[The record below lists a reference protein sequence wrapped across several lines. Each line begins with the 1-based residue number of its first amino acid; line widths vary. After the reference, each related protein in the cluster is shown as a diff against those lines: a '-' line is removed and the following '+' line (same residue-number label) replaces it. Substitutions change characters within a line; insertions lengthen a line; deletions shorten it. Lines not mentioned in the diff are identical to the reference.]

1 MDRCV
6 RRQANSWSH
15 QAALQVCWSQAAVRT
30 LRIYHCGRVQA
41 ARNPFICRLTF
52 SRTCDKFCDSHCSST
67 CSRREISVLVKW
79 YSVGRKGSRRKRGV
93 RKATDDPGQVHGTR
107 SAMTQSVSDYFDR
120 LQKPLKVEGLWA
132 WRDIAVA
139 IHHAQIKLQS
149 GTVCVE
155 RAWQSVKDM
164 LPPSGRHMSRP
175 WLEMLLRIAF
185 LGHNFR
191 LYKSGSNPAVSEGDS
206 LITESLQFYEQC
218 EQSIGFQ
225 GLDELF
231 AAFEEKVDDAYDN

>member
-1 MDRCV
+1 MSLFPRPPAC
-6 RRQANSWSH
+6 
-15 QAALQVCWSQAAVRT
+15 
-30 LRIYHCGRVQA
+30 
-41 ARNPFICRLTF
+41 
-52 SRTCDKFCDSHCSST
+52 
-67 CSRREISVLVKW
+67 RREIKVLVKW

-93 RKATDDPGQVHGTR
+93 RKASHDPGQVHGTR
-107 SAMTQSVSDYFDR
+107 SPMTQSVSEYFDR

-132 WRDIAVA
+132 WRDIAIA
-139 IHHAQIKLQS
+139 IHNAHIKLQS

-175 WLEMLLRIAF
+175 WLQLLLRIAF
-185 LGHNFR
+185 LRHNFR

-218 EQSIGFQ
+218 EQSLGFQ

-231 AAFEEKVDDAYDN
+231 AAFEEGVEDA